1 MYHKISMYLFLSV
14 ITLLLQVECVHGVNV
29 VQKVENTTKVFAN
42 VDIRNKT
49 QVAKET
55 ILLRDIADIDAGA
68 ILKEKLEN
76 IKIGPSPRP
85 GEDKYISGNRVASI
99 IQTHKWI
106 PDDLKITVPEYSWI
120 SRSFQTIEKEH
131 LRRLLYDYVARQM
144 DNKEWGLREFRFRGR
159 TRFPVGEVSLAIMDY
174 SDNRLSGNI
183 SGRVSMTALVNING
197 KQEGRVALSGWVD
210 RYEKIVFAKHSII
223 RGAIIKK
230 DDLGLKSVNISK
242 VSSGLL
248 TSLEVVTGKR
258 LKRDVRSGTWLKDN
272 MLEMP
277 NLINKGD
284 RVKLVARKGALEV
297 VTTGLAK
304 SSGRKDEQI
313 TVENIGSAITV
324 VGVVIDATTVE
335 ILF

>member
-1 MYHKISMYLFLSV
+1 M
-14 ITLLLQVECVHGVNV
+14 
-29 VQKVENTTKVFAN
+29 VQKVENTTEVSAN
-42 VDIRNKT
+42 IDIHDKT

-106 PDDLKITVPEYSWI
+106 PDDLKVTVPEYSWI
-120 SRSFQTIEKEH
+120 SRSFQTIEKER
-131 LRRLLYDYVARQM
+131 LRNLLHEYIARHM
-144 DNKEWGLREFRFRGR
+144 GNKEYSLREFKFRGK
-159 TRFPVGEVSLAIMDY
+159 TRYPVGEVSLDIMGH
-174 SDNRLSGNI
+174 SGNRLSGKI
-183 SGRVSMTALVNING
+183 SGRVNITVIVVING
-197 KQEGRVALSGWVD
+197 KQEGRIALSGWVD
-210 RYEKIVFAKHSII
+210 RYEKIVFAKHAIM
-223 RGAIIKK
+223 RGAILKK
-230 DDLGLKSVNISK
+230 DDLDLKAVNLSK
-242 VSSGLL
+242 ASCGLL
-248 TSLEVVTGKR
+248 ASMEGAIGKR
-258 LKRDVRSGTWLKDN
+258 LKRDVRSGTCLKDN

-297 VTTGLAK
+297 VSTGLAK
-304 SSGRKDEQI
+304 SSGRKGGQI
-313 TVENIGSAITV
+313 TVENISSAIIV